1 MAESDDT
8 DRDML
13 VPRALD
19 RFGKQLESLRERV
32 TIHDRHLGALAGA
45 VKAGFGGAPPQPG
58 DEPAGPVSVLLLA
71 DTSRGDTLM
80 TDLVGWLQE
89 VYLQFDDVR
98 LPDCWYRHPAV
109 IEELLWLRHAHAE
122 AYDQRK
128 GDWRRVGD
136 WHDRYRPRV
145 VERVTRAAGRC
156 EPSEHCT
163 GGPKANP
170 PGPVPMVS
178 LPELV
183 EFWMRP
189 DSATAPRPE
198 PTSDELQASLDR
210 FQST

>member
-13 VPRALD
+13 VARALE
-19 RFGKQLESLRERV
+19 RMAKRQTELE
-32 TIHDRHLGALAGA
+32 RHVARLAGA
-45 VKAGFGGAPPQPG
+45 LKEAVGGLPPQDG
-58 DEPAGPVSVLLLA
+58 DQPTGPVSWLLLA
-71 DTSRGDTLM
+71 DTGRGDTLM

-170 PGPVPMVS
+170 PGPVPTNS
-178 LPELV
+178 LAELT

-189 DSATAPRPE
+189 DSATATRPE

-210 FQST
+210 FQTT